1 MTDNEKLIDRLD
13 EEIKNH
19 QSWVDNILEL
29 DCPTNEEQEH
39 LDDLAMFTEIKGI
52 VEKAGKFAPHIKKV
66 VIMSSPEPQPQPDEE
81 LVVDLLEIG
90 MDYYRD
96 RIRLNEAKAEIRK
109 LLEGTK

>member
-1 MTDNEKLIDRLD
+1 MTDKKKLIKLIDMLIHCYNTGD
-13 EEIKNH
+13 EVLN
-19 QSWVDNILEL
+19 L
-29 DCPTNEEQEH
+29 
-39 LDDLAMFTEIKGI
+39 DLASLKEIKGI
-52 VEKAGKFAPHIKKV
+52 VEKAGKFPPHIKKV

-109 LLEGTK
+109 LLGEK